1 MTSSCRIRPL
11 DRCDIGTILA
21 IQVASSETAQWSAA
35 DYEKIC
41 AGSGYGVVAEEQGRI
56 AGFLVGRTN
65 LDEFEILNAAVRP
78 ENRRTGIGSLLLADA
93 LEKGRAA
100 GAKAAFLEVRE
111 SNHAARAFYE
121 HHGFRLA
128 GRRPRYYA
136 NPVEDALVLSRPPGM
151 TADSAWLDG
160 CSVLFFGAM

>member
-11 DRCDIGTILA
+11 DPRDIQTVLA
-21 IQVASSETAQWSAA
+21 IQAASPEAAGWSAG
-35 DYEKIC
+35 DYQKIC
-41 AGSGYGVVAEEQGRI
+41 AANGYGVVAEEQGRI
-56 AGFLVGRTN
+56 AGFLVARTN

-93 LEKGRAA
+93 LEKARAA

-121 HHGFRLA
+121 HLGFRLG

-136 NPVEDALVLSRPPGM
+136 NPVEDALILSRPL
-151 TADSAWLDG
+151 A
-160 CSVLFFGAM
+160 

>member
-1 MTSSCRIRPL
+1 MTSPWRIRPL
-11 DRCDIGTILA
+11 EPRDIETVLA
-21 IQVASSETAQWSAA
+21 IQAASPETAQWSAA
-35 DYEKIC
+35 DYQKVC
-41 AGSGYGVVAEEQGRI
+41 AGNGYGVVAEEQGRI

-65 LDEFEILNAAVRP
+65 LDEFEILNTAVRP
-78 ENRRTGIGSLLLADA
+78 EDRRCRAGSLLLADA
-93 LEKGRAA
+93 LEKARAA

-136 NPVEDALVLSRPPGM
+136 NPVEDALVLSRPL
-151 TADSAWLDG
+151 A
-160 CSVLFFGAM
+160 